1 MIYSKKTIEMNIDH
15 KFIEAEFLERPNR
28 FLTRVRLDGKIVD
41 SHLPDP
47 GRLKELLIPGA
58 RLLLK
63 YEDGIKRKTQFST
76 QAVYS
81 GKTLISLNTLLPNH
95 FVSYLLKNHGLPF
108 LHGWKFQKQE
118 VTYGKSRFDFQ
129 IKKNDLAMVI
139 EVKSV
144 TLVEKGIAKF
154 PDAITERGKRHVQ
167 HLGKMAAEGLN
178 TMVLFVVQRHDADS
192 FQPQWDRDP
201 KFARALLKSWENGLQ
216 VRVIKM
222 KMTKEALYYL
232 GEIPYKLSSGST

>member
-1 MIYSKKTIEMNIDH
+1 MDI
-15 KFIEAEFLERPNR
+15 A
-28 FLTRVRLDGKIVD
+28 
-41 SHLPDP
+41 
-47 GRLKELLIPGA
+47 
-58 RLLLK
+58 
-63 YEDGIKRKTQFST
+63 
-76 QAVYS
+76 
-81 GKTLISLNTLLPNH
+81 
-95 FVSYLLKNHGLPF
+95 
-108 LHGWKFQKQE
+108 
-118 VTYGKSRFDFQ
+118 
-129 IKKNDLAMVI
+129 
-139 EVKSV
+139 
-144 TLVEKGIAKF
+144 EKGIAKF

-167 HLGKMAAEGLN
+167 HLGEMAAEGLN